1 MQKDKIEIYKSMIF
15 YLIVAGVFCAYILM
29 ELICPPERQG
39 QTAPEELYYEG
50 SFLWEKE
57 DGMEQEIEVPGRY
70 EVEPGETMTIKTVL
84 PEDYTAGTLATDRPF
99 RM

>member
-50 SFLWEKE
+50 ELSLGKR
-57 DGMEQEIEVPGRY
+57 GRH
-70 EVEPGETMTIKTVL
+70 
-84 PEDYTAGTLATDRPF
+84 GTGD
-99 RM
+99 